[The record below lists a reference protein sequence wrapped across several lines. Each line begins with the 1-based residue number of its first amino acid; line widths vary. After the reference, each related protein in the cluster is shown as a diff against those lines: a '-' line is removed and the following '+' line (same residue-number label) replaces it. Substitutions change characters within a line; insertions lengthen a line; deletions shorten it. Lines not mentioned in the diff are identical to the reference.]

1 MIYRYTSKEIC
12 QKAVDSWGRDSQ
24 LLMLLEEMSE
34 LQKEVLKNMNRGQDN
49 LKELSEET
57 ADVLILLER
66 LIHIYN
72 MSEQVEAQAQF
83 KVNRLKGYLGMK

>member
-1 MIYRYTSKEIC
+1 MTYRYTSPEIC
-12 QKAVDSWGRDSQ
+12 QKTVDNWGRDSQ

-49 LKELSEET
+49 LKELAEET

-66 LIHIYN
+66 LIHIYD
-72 MSEQVEAQAQF
+72 MSDAVDAQAKF